1 MSLLSSSSAR
11 EGSSSSSAAS
21 AAAAAAVSAASVP
34 TAIQGLYDSLLLC
47 RPSNAILYSLIYFQC
62 QQSDDPSYAHA
73 IHNCTFLVHPQATVD
88 FENAACTIFL
98 AKVREKNHQHR
109 RHDVVI
115 DGEILS
121 TVFDEVI
128 TRAGW
133 RKNVVI
139 QSWIDRYAGSTGIF
153 EFYSSYFISLMLF

>member
-11 EGSSSSSAAS
+11 EGNSNSTSAAS
-21 AAAAAAVSAASVP
+21 AAAAAVSAASVQ

-47 RPSNAILYSLIYFQC
+47 RPSNAVLYAWIYFQC
-62 QQSDDPSYAHA
+62 QQSDDPAYAHA

-115 DGEILS
+115 DGDILS

-128 TRAGW
+128 TRTGW
-133 RKNVVI
+133 RKNIVI
-139 QSWIDRYAGSTGIF
+139 QSWIDRYAGSTGTF
-153 EFYSSYFISLMLF
+153 EC

>member
-11 EGSSSSSAAS
+11 EGRGSSAAAS
-21 AAAAAAVSAASVP
+21 AAAAAVSAASVP
-34 TAIQGLYDSLLLC
+34 IAIQGLYDNLLLC

-62 QQSDDPSYAHA
+62 QQNDDPAFAHA
-73 IHNCTFLVHPQATVD
+73 IHNCIFLIHPQATVD

-98 AKVREKNHQHR
+98 AKIREKNHLQR

-121 TVFDEVI
+121 TIFDEVI
-128 TRAGW
+128 TCAGW

-139 QSWIDRYAGSTGIF
+139 QSWIDRYAGSTG
-153 EFYSSYFISLMLF
+153 LLTLL

>member
-11 EGSSSSSAAS
+11 DGSSSSAAS

-34 TAIQGLYDSLLLC
+34 IAIQGLYDSLLLC

-62 QQSDDPSYAHA
+62 QQSEDPALAHA
-73 IHNCTFLVHPQATVD
+73 IHNCIYLVHPQATID